1 MAWRGVAWRVQ
12 SPLNPIWPSGNTLSQ
27 ACRAQKEQRKKASA
41 NAKKERDK
49 KEAGP
54 SAVRPAAAEKKRPV
68 GRPRKK
74 PGAEPSARRDPDRLC
89 IDDARVL
96 LVGDSP
102 HARPPAPRD
111 FLEPE
116 GRKSQQAS

>member
-1 MAWRGVAWRVQ
+1 M
-12 SPLNPIWPSGNTLSQ
+12 PSKRQLQ
-27 ACRAQKEQRKKASA
+27 LKDARKK
-41 NAKKERDK
+41 KKE
-49 KEAGP
+49 KEATGAE
-54 SAVRPAAAEKKRPV
+54 SAAAAPAALPAAAEKKRPV
-68 GRPRKK
+68 GRPRKN

-89 IDDARVL
+89 IDDAGVL

-116 GRKSQQAS
+116 GRKSQQASRAGKQDFVFFNAMPFA